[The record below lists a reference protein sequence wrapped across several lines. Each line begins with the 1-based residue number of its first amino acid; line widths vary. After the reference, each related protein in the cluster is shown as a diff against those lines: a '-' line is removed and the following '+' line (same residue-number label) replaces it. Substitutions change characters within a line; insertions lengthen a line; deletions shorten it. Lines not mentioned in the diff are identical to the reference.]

1 MTPPE
6 DTPETVEVGSGH
18 QAKNRNQ
25 YPFDKLK
32 KKGDFFLWPN
42 RADDHALR
50 QQAYRRKK
58 STGIDFRVTRDPKG
72 VRVFHNG
79 LVPKATRKPKK

>member
-1 MTPPE
+1 MASPKDISAE
-6 DTPETVEVGSGH
+6 EVTVGEGF
-18 QAKNRNQ
+18 KPKTRNQ

-32 KKGDFFLWPN
+32 KKGDFFLWPH

-50 QQAYRRKK
+50 QQAYRRKN

-72 VRVFHNG
+72 IRVFHNG
-79 LVPKATRKPKK
+79 LVRKLKK